1 MAGEEAL
8 QRRAWIQRLGQRQF
22 RQAVE
27 ADDLAQQSPEGR
39 LQQIAPLGEE
49 RGQAV
54 AVVLQAAGRVVDRE
68 AHLRFL
74 PADPQLAEQAHKA
87 RIGAIVVD
95 DKSGIDGPGALR
107 RGDIH
112 GGGVAARRGAR
123 FEQRYLM
130 VSGQSPGAGQPGDA
144 AADDGKPHTFLDAE
158 VRFGSDAGAGE
169 IIVLRPIGGLVHHP
183 DTLVIPLLVPDAP
196 VVAWWPNEAPANLS
210 NDLLGSMARSRIT
223 DAMHSSNP
231 MRTMDDLRRNW
242 SSKNVDMSWTRLTV
256 WRAMLAS
263 MLDQPPHLPVS
274 GVRVTGPKN
283 FLPLNLLAAWLR
295 LRLNVPVVVEDDP
308 NATAVTGV
316 YLTRSDGVL
325 SLERPS
331 TDDGI
336 AVLNVPGQ
344 SPQTMS
350 VPARTIEEC
359 LSEELGRLYPDEIY
373 AEVVTQGWDLINS
386 KH

>member
-1 MAGEEAL
+1 MLTLLISTNETSLEH
-8 QRRAWIQRLGQRQF
+8 
-22 RQAVE
+22 
-27 ADDLAQQSPEGR
+27 DLAVANNASREHPCR
-39 LQQIAPLGEE
+39 VIAIAPNS
-49 RGQAV
+49 R
-54 AVVLQAAGRVVDRE
+54 RV
-68 AHLRFL
+68 
-74 PADPQLAEQAHKA
+74 
-87 RIGAIVVD
+87 
-95 DKSGIDGPGALR
+95 
-107 RGDIH
+107 
-112 GGGVAARRGAR
+112 
-123 FEQRYLM
+123 
-130 VSGQSPGAGQPGDA
+130 DA

-274 GVRVTGPKN
+274 GVR
-283 FLPLNLLAAWLR
+283 

>member
-1 MAGEEAL
+1 MIITMKNTETREISAKIDEL
-8 QRRAWIQRLGQRQF
+8 H
-22 RQAVE
+22 
-27 ADDLAQQSPEGR
+27 
-39 LQQIAPLGEE
+39 EE
-49 RGQAV
+49 RGE
-54 AVVLQAAGRVVDRE
+54 AALGRVLTLLISTNEASLEHDLEVANSASRE
-68 AHLRFL
+68 HPCRVIAIAPNSRKMD
-74 PADPQLAEQAHKA
+74 ADT
-87 RIGAIVVD
+87 
-95 DKSGIDGPGALR
+95 
-107 RGDIH
+107 
-112 GGGVAARRGAR
+112 
-123 FEQRYLM
+123 
-130 VSGQSPGAGQPGDA
+130 
-144 AADDGKPHTFLDAE
+144 DDGQPHTFLDAE

-169 IIVLRPIGGLVHHP
+169 IIVLRPLGGLVYHA

-210 NDLLGSMARSRIT
+210 TDLLGSMARSRIT

-231 MRTMDDLRRNW
+231 RRTMDDLRRNW

-263 MLDQPPHLPVS
+263 MPVS
-274 GVRVTGPKN
+274 GVRVTGKKGY
-283 FLPLNLLAAWLR
+283 LPMDLLAAWLR

-316 YLTRSDGVL
+316 YLSRSDGVM

-344 SPQTMS
+344 SPQTIS
-350 VPARTIEEC
+350 VPARTLEEC

-373 AEVVTQGWDLINS
+373 AEVVTQGWDLINP
-386 KH
+386 KR

>member
-1 MAGEEAL
+1 MKNTETREISAKIDEL
-8 QRRAWIQRLGQRQF
+8 H
-22 RQAVE
+22 
-27 ADDLAQQSPEGR
+27 
-39 LQQIAPLGEE
+39 EE
-49 RGQAV
+49 RGE
-54 AVVLQAAGRVVDRE
+54 AALGRVLTLLISTNEASLEHDLEVANSASRE
-68 AHLRFL
+68 HPCRV
-74 PADPQLAEQAHKA
+74 
-87 RIGAIVVD
+87 IAIAPNSRKMD
-95 DKSGIDGPGALR
+95 T
-107 RGDIH
+107 
-112 GGGVAARRGAR
+112 
-123 FEQRYLM
+123 
-130 VSGQSPGAGQPGDA
+130 
-144 AADDGKPHTFLDAE
+144 DDGQPHTFLDAE

-169 IIVLRPIGGLVHHP
+169 IIVLRPLGGLVYHA

-210 NDLLGSMARSRIT
+210 TDLLGSMARSRIT

-231 MRTMDDLRRNW
+231 RRTMDDLRRNW

-274 GVRVTGPKN
+274 GVRVTGKKDY
-283 FLPLNLLAAWLR
+283 LPMDLLAAWLR

-316 YLTRSDGVL
+316 YLSRSDGVM

-344 SPQTMS
+344 SPQTIS
-350 VPARTIEEC
+350 VPARTLEEC

-373 AEVVTQGWDLINS
+373 AEVVTQGWDLINP
-386 KH
+386 KR

>member
-1 MAGEEAL
+1 M
-8 QRRAWIQRLGQRQF
+8 
-22 RQAVE
+22 
-27 ADDLAQQSPEGR
+27 
-39 LQQIAPLGEE
+39 
-49 RGQAV
+49 
-54 AVVLQAAGRVVDRE
+54 
-68 AHLRFL
+68 
-74 PADPQLAEQAHKA
+74 
-87 RIGAIVVD
+87 
-95 DKSGIDGPGALR
+95 
-107 RGDIH
+107 
-112 GGGVAARRGAR
+112 
-123 FEQRYLM
+123 
-130 VSGQSPGAGQPGDA
+130 
-144 AADDGKPHTFLDAE
+144 
-158 VRFGSDAGAGE
+158 
-169 IIVLRPIGGLVHHP
+169 
-183 DTLVIPLLVPDAP
+183 IPLLVPDAP

-331 TDDGI
+331 TDD
-336 AVLNVPGQ
+336 A
-344 SPQTMS
+344 SP
-350 VPARTIEEC
+350 
-359 LSEELGRLYPDEIY
+359 Y
-373 AEVVTQGWDLINS
+373 
-386 KH
+386 

>member
-1 MAGEEAL
+1 MKNTETREISAKIDEL
-8 QRRAWIQRLGQRQF
+8 H
-22 RQAVE
+22 
-27 ADDLAQQSPEGR
+27 
-39 LQQIAPLGEE
+39 EE
-49 RGQAV
+49 RGE
-54 AVVLQAAGRVVDRE
+54 AALGRVLTLLISTNEASLEHDLEVANSASRE
-68 AHLRFL
+68 HPCRVIAIAPNSRKMD
-74 PADPQLAEQAHKA
+74 ADT
-87 RIGAIVVD
+87 
-95 DKSGIDGPGALR
+95 
-107 RGDIH
+107 
-112 GGGVAARRGAR
+112 
-123 FEQRYLM
+123 
-130 VSGQSPGAGQPGDA
+130 
-144 AADDGKPHTFLDAE
+144 DDGQPHTFLDAE

-169 IIVLRPIGGLVHHP
+169 IIVLRPLGGLVYHA

-210 NDLLGSMARSRIT
+210 TDLLGSMARSRIT

-231 MRTMDDLRRNW
+231 RRTMDDLRRNW

-274 GVRVTGPKN
+274 GVRVTGKKDY
-283 FLPLNLLAAWLR
+283 LPMDLLAAWLR
-295 LRLNVPVVVEDDP
+295 LRLNVPVVVVEDDP

-316 YLTRSDGVL
+316 YLSRSDGVM

-344 SPQTMS
+344 SPQTIS
-350 VPARTIEEC
+350 VPARTLEEC

-373 AEVVTQGWDLINS
+373 AEVVTQGWDLINP
-386 KH
+386 KR

>member
-1 MAGEEAL
+1 MIITMKNTETREISAKIDEL
-8 QRRAWIQRLGQRQF
+8 H
-22 RQAVE
+22 
-27 ADDLAQQSPEGR
+27 
-39 LQQIAPLGEE
+39 EE
-49 RGQAV
+49 RGE
-54 AVVLQAAGRVVDRE
+54 AALGRVLTLLISTNEASLEHDLEVANSASRE
-68 AHLRFL
+68 HPCRVIAIAPNSRKMD
-74 PADPQLAEQAHKA
+74 ADT
-87 RIGAIVVD
+87 
-95 DKSGIDGPGALR
+95 
-107 RGDIH
+107 
-112 GGGVAARRGAR
+112 
-123 FEQRYLM
+123 
-130 VSGQSPGAGQPGDA
+130 
-144 AADDGKPHTFLDAE
+144 DDGQPHTFLDAE

-169 IIVLRPIGGLVHHP
+169 IIVLRPLGGLVYHA

-210 NDLLGSMARSRIT
+210 TDLLGSMARSRIT

-231 MRTMDDLRRNW
+231 RRTMDDLRRNW

-256 WRAMLAS
+256 WRMLAS

-274 GVRVTGPKN
+274 GVRVTGKKDY
-283 FLPLNLLAAWLR
+283 LPMDLLAAWLR

-316 YLTRSDGVL
+316 YLSRSDGVM

-344 SPQTMS
+344 SPQTIS
-350 VPARTIEEC
+350 VPARTLEEC

-373 AEVVTQGWDLINS
+373 AEVVTQGWDLINP
-386 KH
+386 KR